1 MSVTRGVLA
10 GGEAVSDDHTAPVEH
25 VHVHVPR
32 GPMDREAEFAAFMLE
47 ATPALARTAWLL
59 CGDEH
64 RAEELVQQA
73 LVRTFV
79 SWSTAR
85 ERDPLAY
92 TRRTLANLRIDAW
105 RRHRREVL
113 TPLEGLPQVGVDS
126 GADVRAERDRL
137 VRALSTLTARQRR
150 IVVLRHLVGLSE
162 REVAEDLGVALGTVK
177 STASRGLADL
187 RVALGEGSGHSS
199 DRLLKKSNTRSPQ

>member
-1 MSVTRGVLA
+1 M
-10 GGEAVSDDHTAPVEH
+10 SDDPTAPVEH
-25 VHVHVPR
+25 VAVVAPAV
-32 GPMDREAEFAAFMLE
+32 PMDREREFTEFMRE

-73 LVRTFV
+73 LMRTFA

-92 TRRTLANLRIDAW
+92 TRRTLANLRVDTW
-105 RRHRREVL
+105 RKHRREVL
-113 TPLEGLPQVGVDS
+113 TPLEDLPHLGVDS
-126 GADVRAERDRL
+126 GAGVRAERDRL
-137 VRALSTLTARQRR
+137 IRALSTLTARQRR

-162 REVAEDLGVALGTVK
+162 REVAEDLGVAVGTVK
-177 STASRGLADL
+177 STASRALAEL
-187 RVALGEGSGHSS
+187 RVALTEGSGGSTQQTTT
-199 DRLLKKSNTRSPQ
+199 TRRPS

>member
-1 MSVTRGVLA
+1 
-10 GGEAVSDDHTAPVEH
+10 
-25 VHVHVPR
+25 
-32 GPMDREAEFAAFMLE
+32 MDREREFAEFMLE

-73 LVRTFV
+73 LMRTFV

-92 TRRTLANLRIDAW
+92 TRRTLANLRIDTW
-105 RRHRREVL
+105 RKHRREVL
-113 TPLEGLPQVGVDS
+113 TPLDGMPHVGVDS

-137 VRALSTLTARQRR
+137 IRALSTLTARQRR

-162 REVAEDLGVALGTVK
+162 REVAEDLGVAVGTVK
-177 STASRGLADL
+177 STASRGLAEL
-187 RVALGEGSGHSS
+187 RAALTEGSDGSTQQT
-199 DRLLKKSNTRSPQ
+199 TRTRRPS